1 MDYEA
6 FRVDSHW
13 LWDHG
18 SKFARKWHH
27 HAMECRARSDLSLND
42 WLWDH
47 GSKFARKWHHHA
59 TECRARSDLSV
70 NVCLTLLPFHIK
82 TWSCVDC
89 SSQMCF
95 LAVEFETVWGW
106 SLRYNIYIR
115 LYIYYI
121 RVQFSVTH
129 CSLASLAEQSVVGQ
143 QTVNSKGEQS
153 TVTRR
158 EWSSQQWILL
168 CSTWCSFDQFHSH
181 ILVWQLLIVSLN
193 LCYVIYLII

>member
-6 FRVDSHW
+6 FRVDSH
-13 LWDHG
+13 
-18 SKFARKWHH
+18 
-27 HAMECRARSDLSLND
+27 

-95 LAVEFETVWGW
+95 LAVEFETV
-106 SLRYNIYIR
+106 
-115 LYIYYI
+115 
-121 RVQFSVTH
+121 
-129 CSLASLAEQSVVGQ
+129 
-143 QTVNSKGEQS
+143 
-153 TVTRR
+153 
-158 EWSSQQWILL
+158 
-168 CSTWCSFDQFHSH
+168 
-181 ILVWQLLIVSLN
+181 
-193 LCYVIYLII
+193 